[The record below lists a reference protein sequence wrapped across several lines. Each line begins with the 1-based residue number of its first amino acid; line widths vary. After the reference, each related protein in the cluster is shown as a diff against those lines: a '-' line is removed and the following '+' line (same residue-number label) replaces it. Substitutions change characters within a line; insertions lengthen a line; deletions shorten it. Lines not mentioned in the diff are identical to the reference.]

1 MISRIAVPSLNAMM
15 SSCVGSCSALP
26 ISKTA
31 GMIIA
36 RIASDMI
43 DALTPA
49 ICALNFWVPFFNPP
63 SSNDAPST
71 SRTLPMIEP
80 AMLAFTTVTSPSRSA
95 TIVMISSAAL
105 PSVAFSRPPIF
116 GPVYT
121 ATSSVARPST
131 AASGTSAS
139 AESTNIDVCP
149 PIPITSMPSTT
160 GTRTNSAYRN
170 FIIYLPALSLDLLE
184 GPIAPESRIRHA
196 DDIRKLCMPV
206 PLQPARYAI
215 NELHQHAGPR
225 ECRRPNLDRARPRHE
240 ELDRIGHSRD
250 SAHADHGN
258 INRPRDLIH
267 HPQRHRPHRRTR
279 KPARDVRQ
287 HRLLALRVDAHPHQR
302 VDQRNRIRAFLLD
315 RLGNLDNI
323 ERARTQLHDYRQRR
337 RGPHRPGDICR
348 HRRVPAEAETA
359 RADIRARDVHFDRRN
374 SGYVIQLPRHHRE
387 ILDAFRRDI
396 HNRRDIPG
404 FPHRRIRSNE
414 SRDARILQSDGV
426 EHSRRRFSNAR
437 HGVPRSRLRRYALA
451 DECPQSLHIDKTRK
465 FLAIPET
472 TGGRNHRVPQHE
484 LPRVSRCEINL
495 HIWLAR
501 LRHPHSMSSI
511 SKTGPS
517 THDVFIPRLVSTMQ
531 PRHPPIPPAMV
542 RSTAICTSGRSPSR
556 CL

>member
-287 HRLLALRVDAHPHQR
+287 QPVLANITGGLSGPAVRPVALRMVYQVAGA
-302 VDQRNRIRAFLLD
+302 V
-315 RLGNLDNI
+315 
-323 ERARTQLHDYRQRR
+323 
-337 RGPHRPGDICR
+337 
-348 HRRVPAEAETA
+348 
-359 RADIRARDVHFDRRN
+359 
-374 SGYVIQLPRHHRE
+374 
-387 ILDAFRRDI
+387 
-396 HNRRDIPG
+396 DIPVIG
-404 FPHRRIRSNE
+404 MGGIATVP
-414 SRDARILQSDGV
+414 DAIQFFMAGASAIQVGTAAFARPRVLMELVDGIPGWL
-426 EHSRRRFSNAR
+426 ER
-437 HGVPRSRLRRYALA
+437 HGHAQLSDIVGVANPRFRG
-451 DECPQSLHIDKTRK
+451 DWTFEEVQ
-465 FLAIPET
+465 
-472 TGGRNHRVPQHE
+472 
-484 LPRVSRCEINL
+484 
-495 HIWLAR
+495 
-501 LRHPHSMSSI
+501 
-511 SKTGPS
+511 
-517 THDVFIPRLVSTMQ
+517 
-531 PRHPPIPPAMV
+531 
-542 RSTAICTSGRSPSR
+542 
-556 CL
+556 